1 MSTASP
7 WQIPEAIL
15 ANADRYRQIR
25 RAIHAEPELGFKEEK
40 TASLVASHLS
50 KAGFEVTTGIGG
62 TGVVG
67 TLRKGT
73 GARSI
78 GLRADMDALPMT
90 EANDL
95 SYKSTR
101 PGVFHGCGHDG
112 HTATLLAAAD
122 YLAGMDFDGTVHL
135 IFQPAEEGL
144 GGARAMIDD
153 GLFDRFP
160 CDLIFGLHNFP
171 GAPVG
176 TFTLRT
182 GPFLAA
188 NDSFSL
194 TVHGRGGHVGLPHLA
209 IDPVIVAAEIV
220 TAWHAMLGRRSAP
233 TLPVT
238 LSVTRFHAGE
248 ADNAIP
254 DTARL
259 GGSTRTFDKAT
270 HRDIEGWMRDMA
282 EGIAA
287 GYGASVTF
295 TRKVLYPPLVNH
307 ASGVHA
313 ALDAARAIAPADMVN
328 DDAEIVMGSEDFAE
342 MLQVRPGAYILLG
355 AGAGANACMVHDP
368 HYDFNDE
375 LIPIGAAY
383 WVKLVENLL

>member
-1 MSTASP
+1 M
-7 WQIPEAIL
+7 

-25 RAIHAEPELGFKEEK
+25 RTIHAEPELGFKEEK
-40 TASLVASHLS
+40 TASLVAGHLS
-50 KAGFEVTTGIGG
+50 MAGFEVTTGIGG

-67 TLRKGT
+67 TLRKGKS
-73 GARSI
+73 ARCI

-95 SYKSTR
+95 SYKSTQ

-112 HTATLLAAAD
+112 HTTMLLAAAD

-153 GLFDRFP
+153 GLFDRFS
-160 CDLIFGLHNFP
+160 CDQIFSLHNFP
-171 GAPVG
+171 GAPAG
-176 TFTLRT
+176 AFSLRT

-188 NDSFSL
+188 SDNFSVD
-194 TVHGRGGHVGLPHLA
+194 VHGRGGHVGLPHLA

-238 LSVTRFHAGE
+238 LSVTRFNAGE
-248 ADNAIP
+248 AENAIP
-254 DTARL
+254 EVAYL
-259 GGSTRTFDKAT
+259 SGSIRTFDEAT

-287 GYGASVTF
+287 GYGASVEF
-295 TRKVLYPPLVNH
+295 TRTVLYPPLVNH
-307 ASGVHA
+307 ASGVRA
-313 ALDAARAIAPADMVN
+313 ALDAARAVAPADMVG
-328 DDAEIVMGSEDFAE
+328 DDADMVMGSEDFAE
-342 MLQVRPGAYILLG
+342 MLRVRPGAYILLG
-355 AGAGANACMVHDP
+355 GGANVCMVHDP
-368 HYDFNDE
+368 HYDFNDD

-383 WVKLVENLL
+383 WVKLVEHLL